1 MLKSQFCK
9 YFFNNLF
16 FLEEDLKKL
25 PQKPILPA
33 AIKPEKPEAESQI
46 VKSETKSQIVKS
58 ETKSQIEKSK
68 TKSPKV
74 KSETKSLNKSGIN
87 SSNVKFVTK
96 SQNPDLEP
104 PLLEPNYPDSEQS
117 DSGKTLLNI
126 HLIIYFFYLPE

>member
-9 YFFNNLF
+9 DFYIILF

-25 PQKPILPA
+25 PQRPILPA
-33 AIKPEKPEAESQI
+33 DIKPEKPEAE
-46 VKSETKSQIVKS
+46 SQIVKS

-74 KSETKSLNKSGIN
+74 KSETKSQNKSGIK
-87 SSNVKFVTK
+87 SPNVKFVTK

-117 DSGKTLLNI
+117 DSGKTFLNI
-126 HLIIYFFYLPE
+126 HLILYFFICPNNA